1 MKPLHVH
8 WSSSKP
14 NFGDALSPLICE
26 HLAGRPVV
34 WASVERCDL
43 LAVGSLMQR
52 VKEGF
57 WRHRINIW
65 GSGFID
71 SAKQH
76 RSRHHYHALR
86 GKFSA
91 AIINGLNPDLPLGD
105 PGLLANLLVEH
116 LPQPAKRYRC
126 ILIPHYKD
134 RGHPMLE
141 YLAASMPNTEVVDV
155 FSPPLQILEKIRAA
169 EFVFSSAMHGLIAA
183 DSLHVPNAWLK
194 LSDELRG
201 EDFKFRDYYS
211 VFNIEPRPLVPTP
224 DLLKHTKA
232 LIETYARPGLNDI
245 QQRLIKSFPYK
256 N

>member
-1 MKPLHVH
+1 M
-8 WSSSKP
+8 
-14 NFGDALSPLICE
+14 
-26 HLAGRPVV
+26 LA
-34 WASVERCDL
+34 
-43 LAVGSLMQR
+43 
-52 VKEGF
+52 
-57 WRHRINIW
+57 H
-65 GSGFID
+65 
-71 SAKQH
+71 
-76 RSRHHYHALR
+76 
-86 GKFSA
+86 
-91 AIINGLNPDLPLGD
+91 
-105 PGLLANLLVEH
+105 
-116 LPQPAKRYRC
+116 
-126 ILIPHYKD
+126 
-134 RGHPMLE
+134 
-141 YLAASMPNTEVVDV
+141 LAASMPNTEVVDV